1 MNFKI
6 KNMKT
11 NRQNRYFWPSI
22 IVLLVLIISILHYS
36 TSTHRW
42 QYHLIF
48 MQSYFIP
55 ILIAAFQYGIKGGLG
70 TAVAVSLIYLPHIM
84 LQWGGLAESNLMRF
98 LQIVLFNVI
107 GYLTGL
113 KAGKEKEEKER
124 FQKTAEELQV
134 SLNLLKEQ
142 SEKLEDLE
150 EKLRQTDRLALVGE
164 LTASMAHE
172 VRNPLG
178 SIRGTVEILRDELPE
193 DARNS
198 EFFQIL
204 LQETERLNRVVENFL
219 SVSRKQSSQKS
230 VFDLREV
237 IHNTNL
243 LLRSRVRKVG
253 IDIRLQLPDFPFTV
267 EAVADHWQQVLL
279 NLLLNAIQAMPDGGE
294 ITVRLEKVSPKQDVT
309 ENSEGEN
316 KTRAE
321 EGCLIIRDQGSGIP
335 REVIGKIFQPFYTT
349 KPEGTGLGLAIVKRI
364 ADKNRWRIEMES
376 KVGSG
381 TKFLLYF
388 PVAPVGTTGYQ

>member
-1 MNFKI
+1 
-6 KNMKT
+6 MKT
-11 NRQNRYFWPSI
+11 ETGKKHNEYFWPVI

-84 LQWGGLAESNLMRF
+84 LQWGGLAENNLMRF

-113 KAGKEKEEKER
+113 KAEKEKEEKNR
-124 FQKTAEELQV
+124 FQKTAEELRL
-134 SLNLLKEQ
+134 SLNLLKER
-142 SEKLEDLE
+142 SEKLEELE

-178 SIRGTVEILRDELPE
+178 SIRGTVEILQDELPE
-193 DARNS
+193 NARNS

-219 SVSRKQSSQKS
+219 SISRKQSTQKS
-230 VFDLREV
+230 IFDLREV
-237 IHNTNL
+237 IQNVNL
-243 LLRSRVRKVG
+243 LLRSRVRKAG
-253 IDIRLQLPDFPFTV
+253 IDVRLQLPNFPFTV
-267 EAVADHWQQVLL
+267 EAIADHWRQVLL

-294 ITVRLEKVSPKQDVT
+294 IIVRLEKNLLKQDVA
-309 ENSEGEN
+309 ESSEGKN

-321 EGCLIIRDQGSGIP
+321 EGCLIIQDQGSGMP
-335 REVIGKIFQPFYTT
+335 REVVRQIFQPFYTT

-364 ADKNRWRIEMES
+364 IEKNRWRIEVDS
-376 KVGSG
+376 QAGSG
-381 TKFLLYF
+381 TKFLLCF
-388 PVAPVGTTGYQ
+388 PLAPSRTSDHQ